1 MEDPSLP
8 LLYTTTRLASIKSQ
22 QLSTSEKRNN
32 SMQKNFPWGI
42 DTQGQTKAK
51 GLPEILEKA
60 SSNPDTPKVQFETS
74 DALKV
79 TIATTKTK
87 PTSVLDYIFSVSY
100 PNRLAA
106 EACWLLNKKTINY
119 CHTSQ
124 STTYDKKLWHK
135 NVRQNISLSK

>member
-1 MEDPSLP
+1 
-8 LLYTTTRLASIKSQ
+8 
-22 QLSTSEKRNN
+22 
-32 SMQKNFPWGI
+32 MQKNFPWGI

-106 EACWLLNKKTINY
+106 EAC
-119 CHTSQ
+119 
-124 STTYDKKLWHK
+124 
-135 NVRQNISLSK
+135 